1 MSGINKALIVGRV
14 GKDPEIRSFN
24 DGNKIAN
31 FSIATSQTWKD
42 KSSGERKEKTQW
54 HNIAVRNQG
63 TVRIVEDYV
72 SKGSLVGVFGELE
85 TREWEKDGIKRY
97 STEIVIAPFN
107 GELFLLGGRSD
118 GDSNSSSR
126 SESRSSGL
134 QQSSGGGGYAAD
146 LDDTIPFAPEWR

>member
-1 MSGINKALIVGRV
+1 MSGINKALVVGRV

-42 KSSGERKEKTQW
+42 KNSGERKERTEW
-54 HNIAVRNQG
+54 HSIAVRNQG
-63 TVRIVEDYV
+63 TVKIVEQYV
-72 SKGSLVGVFGELE
+72 TKGSLVGVFGELS

-107 GELFLLGGRSD
+107 GELFLLGGKSD
-118 GDSNSSSR
+118 GDRQDSG
-126 SESRSSGL
+126 SSGRS
-134 QQSSGGGGYAAD
+134 QTQTTDSGGGYGNDYD
-146 LDDTIPFAPEWR
+146 SEIPF

>member
-1 MSGINKALIVGRV
+1 MAGINKVLIVGRV

-31 FSIATSQTWKD
+31 FSIATSQTWRD
-42 KSSGERKEKTQW
+42 KNSGERKEKTQW

-63 TVRIVEDYV
+63 TVKIVEDYV
-72 SKGSLVGVFGELE
+72 TKGSLIGVFGELE

-107 GELFLLGGRSD
+107 GELFLLGGKSD
-118 GDSNSSSR
+118 GDRDSSSSSR
-126 SESRSSGL
+126 SQSQSGG
-134 QQSSGGGGYAAD
+134 SSGGGYGGSDYD
-146 LDDTIPFAPEWR
+146 SEIPF